1 VNSTEQKGRT
11 ASVPP
16 GSWLTIVFTVWVL
29 LMLWAS
35 VGLSSASAWIPR
47 LVLSTALICL
57 LLQLVNEFRAART
70 LMPQTQVLMT
80 DGRGGRSVA
89 AIAWLALLLLL
100 TWLLGVALA
109 SALFCLAWLR
119 WHAGEYWLAS
129 LIISAS
135 LGLALWLI
143 FSVLLGAGLY
153 SGVLWSSVS

>member
-1 VNSTEQKGRT
+1 MNMTEKRDRT

-29 LMLWAS
+29 FMLWAS

-47 LVLSTALICL
+47 LVLSTTMICL
-57 LLQLVNEFRAART
+57 LLQLVSEFRATRS
-70 LMPQTQVLMT
+70 LLPQTQVLVAV
-80 DGRGGRSVA
+80 GRGGRTVA

-119 WHAGEYWLAS
+119 WHAGECWLTS
-129 LIISAS
+129 LTISAG

-143 FSVLLGAGLY
+143 FSVLLGAALY
-153 SGVLWSSVS
+153 SGALWPSG